1 MKSLLYQI
9 LLSID
14 HMMKQ
19 ALIAYSF
26 SHFVVDFLCAFTIFS
41 IPNFFPE
48 LTEQMLL
55 YIIIYGVLA
64 FGLQVL
70 FGAIGDSIKKPKLF
84 ALLGISLNFVALFLL
99 FLSPLAATIITG
111 VGNALFHVGGGMIS
125 LHLGKR
131 KATLPGIFVSTG
143 AMGVFLGTFLP
154 VYTSFSLRYLV
165 GLALLTFFFL
175 LITKIPPLQQ
185 EKAETLPSQ
194 HSSIQYWI
202 VLICF
207 FILLSIFIR
216 SVIGFL
222 VPFPRKSGF
231 LLGFLFT

>member
-1 MKSLLYQI
+1 
-9 LLSID
+9 
-14 HMMKQ
+14 MKQ
-19 ALIAYSF
+19 TLIAYSF

-41 IPNFFPE
+41 FPNFYPE
-48 LTEQMLL
+48 LTEQMLF
-55 YIIIYGVLA
+55 YIILYGVLA

-70 FGAIGDSIKKPKLF
+70 FGAIGDRVKKPKFF
-84 ALLGISLNFVALFLL
+84 ALLGISLNILALGLL
-99 FLSPLAATIITG
+99 FLSPLIATILTG
-111 VGNALFHVGGGMIS
+111 IGNALFHVGGGLIA
-125 LHLGKR
+125 LHLGKK

-154 VYTSFSLRYLV
+154 VYTSFSPRYLL
-165 GLALLTFFFL
+165 GLGVLTFLFL
-175 LITKIPPLQQ
+175 LITKLPSLQW
-185 EKAETLPSQ
+185 EKAEVISSLKPSLQ
-194 HSSIQYWI
+194 HRIF
-202 VLICF
+202 LICF